1 MRLSCI
7 SQLPWNCR
15 SLSLYAW
22 GELHLCIKGSLP
34 SKERRK
40 ETGPNISFSEGDRV
54 QQNKA
59 KTEVPLPSHLV
70 PGIPEANSSNNPAL
84 GLQPVWWALAHGQ
97 LLEGNITLGGNR
109 GKGWGLG
116 GPSCIPTK
124 ALCCLEGRRG
134 DVPGHNLH
142 LQCSGGLVVVVHPSD
157 ECSQGFRCPSRGSV
171 LAQSQARCL
180 SETEKLPDAPLS
192 LTSCTLQAALKS
204 AAAHNRVSFRF
215 SSCFTPPVFC
225 LGKLCKLQA
234 ALGQCKA
241 MLKQFGLRA
250 EQYNQGPRGFQFLS
264 VFCKRQQ

>member
-1 MRLSCI
+1 MSLSCI

-22 GELHLCIKGSLP
+22 GELHLRI
-34 SKERRK
+34 SKDLCQAKNDAKWWDQIFPLARV
-40 ETGPNISFSEGDRV
+40 TGVS
-54 QQNKA
+54 
-59 KTEVPLPSHLV
+59 KTKQKQVPLPSHLV
-70 PGIPEANSSNNPAL
+70 AGVPEVNSSSNPVQ
-84 GLQPVWWALAHGQ
+84 GVQPVWWVSAHGW
-97 LLEGNITLGGNR
+97 LLEGNITLGENR
-109 GKGWGLG
+109 GRGWGLG
-116 GPSCIPTK
+116 GPSYIPTK
-124 ALCCLEGRRG
+124 ALCCLEGRG
-134 DVPGHNLH
+134 GHVPGHNLP

-225 LGKLCKLQA
+225 LGKSCKLQA
-234 ALGQCKA
+234 APGQCKA
-241 MLKQFGLRA
+241 VLK
-250 EQYNQGPRGFQFLS
+250 
-264 VFCKRQQ
+264 